1 MAGRPAIDVKL
12 QAGECTFG
20 PADAALLRAIDEYG
34 SIHRAADELGRSYA
48 HAQRRL
54 DELESAFGD
63 VLERTRGGTG
73 GGGST
78 LTTGGRE
85 LLSRLDR
92 LRAEGDRLVRVERT
106 ALAGDL
112 GRLDGRLGVIETA
125 AGPVRAL
132 ADDPDEAVTV
142 SVPADAVTLHRP
154 DAPPASSE
162 TSARNRFRGQILD
175 VARDREGATVS
186 IEIGAESPLTA
197 RITAESLARLDLSQG
212 DEVVAAFKATATR
225 AVSP

>member
-1 MAGRPAIDVKL
+1 MAGRPTIDVTL

-20 PADAALLRAIDEYG
+20 QADAVLLRAIDEHG

-63 VLERTRGGTG
+63 IIERTRGGTG
-73 GGGST
+73 GGGSA
-78 LTTGGRE
+78 LTSGGRE

-92 LRAEGDRLVRVERT
+92 LRAEGDRFIRVERT
-106 ALAGDL
+106 TLPGDFD
-112 GRLDGRLGVIETA
+112 RLDGRMGVVDTA
-125 AGPVRAL
+125 AGPVRTL
-132 ADDPDEAVTV
+132 VDDADEAVTV

-175 VARDREGATVS
+175 VTRDRDGATVS
-186 IEIGAESPLTA
+186 IDIGAESPLTA
-197 RITAESLARLDLSQG
+197 RITTESLARLDLSRG

-225 AVSP
+225 AVSV